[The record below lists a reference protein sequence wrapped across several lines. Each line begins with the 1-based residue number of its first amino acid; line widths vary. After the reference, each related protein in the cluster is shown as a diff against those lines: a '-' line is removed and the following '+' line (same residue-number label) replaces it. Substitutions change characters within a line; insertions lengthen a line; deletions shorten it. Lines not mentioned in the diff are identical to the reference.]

1 MTPEQ
6 RSHSARLAAEA
17 RWAGDLPQA
26 THDGSLQ
33 LGGRTLVAAVLPN
46 GKRLLGQGSFL
57 QAIGRSRTPKAGTG
71 ALGSVDGIPFFLRAE
86 QLKAFI
92 SEELLLS
99 TTPIFF
105 RLRNGQRA
113 VGYDAMLLPMVCEVY
128 LKLRDECMKR
138 GTHVPRHTSNTLSTP
153 ATC

>member
-1 MTPEQ
+1 MSENGTGNAIVRTGAKGGLARAAAMTPEQ

-46 GKRLLGQGSFL
+46 GKRLLSQGSFL

-99 TTPIFF
+99 TTPV
-105 RLRNGQRA
+105 RRH
-113 VGYDAMLLPMVCEVY
+113 GYSA
-128 LKLRDECMKR
+128 
-138 GTHVPRHTSNTLSTP
+138 S
-153 ATC
+153 